1 MSDKKKPNQKQWGDD
16 DDDEE
21 EVNRNVQDA
30 NGLVERTKFIVNA
43 KGQKVQVVT
52 KIKVSEIKLRTP
64 RRVELRKNLP
74 RFGDA
79 KIGEEN
85 VTLPSKDFIQME
97 HPEDQLVEDV
107 DDPGMKSS
115 LASFIQRNLETK
127 ATRELEGDYADTDYD
142 RNNSRNIEVEND
154 NVAAKTDRYVP
165 PGKLGLGSS
174 GRSSLDRL
182 AEASKSN
189 ETTIRVSNLT
199 KAVTEADLHDLFDK
213 FGPVARV
220 TLPKTKPEG
229 KEPPQT
235 RGFAYIEYRRRDD
248 AEKAMAKLQG
258 HGYDHLILKLE
269 WAQPSQKDATGG
281 GGGNLDQYRSGY
293 GQKLAQD
300 TNEKGVVFAS
310 SKRSVFGGN

>member
-1 MSDKKKPNQKQWGDD
+1 MSTDKKKLSQKQWGDD
-16 DDDEE
+16 DDDDD

-30 NGLVERTKFIVNA
+30 NGLVERTKYMVNA

-52 KIKVSEIKLRTP
+52 KIKVSEIKVRTP

-79 KIGEEN
+79 KVGEEN

-107 DDPGMKSS
+107 DDPGMKST
-115 LASFIQRNLETK
+115 LASFIQRNIETK
-127 ATRELEGDYADTDYD
+127 ATRELEGEYLDADYD
-142 RNNSRNIEVEND
+142 RSNSRNDVD
-154 NVAAKTDRYVP
+154 NEPKSDRYVP

-174 GRSSLDRL
+174 GRTSLDRL

-199 KAVTEADLHDLFDK
+199 KNVTEADLHDLFDK
-213 FGPVARV
+213 FGSVARV

-229 KEPPQT
+229 KELPQT

-269 WAQPSQKDATGG
+269 WAQPSQKDASG

>member
-1 MSDKKKPNQKQWGDD
+1 MSNDKKKLSQKQWGDD
-16 DDDEE
+16 DDEE
-21 EVNRNVQDA
+21 EDVNRNVQDA
-30 NGLVERTKFIVNA
+30 NGLVERTKYMVNA

-52 KIKVSEIKLRTP
+52 KIKMSEIKLRTP
-64 RRVELRKNLP
+64 RRAELRKNLP

-79 KIGEEN
+79 KVGEEN

-107 DDPGMKSS
+107 DDPGMKST
-115 LASFIQRNLETK
+115 LASFIQRNIETK
-127 ATRELEGDYADTDYD
+127 ATRELEGDYADVDYD
-142 RNNSRNIEVEND
+142 RSISRNDVD
-154 NVAAKTDRYVP
+154 NEPKTDRYVP
-165 PGKLGLGSS
+165 PGKLGLGGS

-182 AEASKSN
+182 AEATKSN

-213 FGPVARV
+213 FGSVARV

-229 KEPPQT
+229 KEAPQT

-248 AEKAMAKLQG
+248 AEKAMTKLQG

-269 WAQPSQKDATGG
+269 WAQPSQKDGSGG